1 MSDPEHNSSA
11 GTVPVGEVLKTVDHH
26 LQEVLQKAA
35 DAALRA
41 PKDHLHAHDAER
53 GVLCAILLDG
63 DKYEEAVL
71 EGLQPQ
77 DFHHPAHTVI
87 FQAMGRLHQ
96 NHQPIDF
103 VTLTE
108 QLTRDGKLDAAG
120 GTALI
125 GQLEALLPTTEHAS
139 AYIKLVQDKA
149 LLRQLVDVSRQTV
162 QWAFRPGGDADSVID
177 RAERS
182 ILSIRR
188 ESARKG
194 ITHVHELA
202 VQAMKHYEL
211 LHKGKKPVIGISSGF
226 LDFDQLT
233 CGLQPG
239 ELVVIAARPSMGKT
253 AFTLNVAAHV
263 AAQQKIPTA
272 FFSLEMS
279 GEQLFHRLIGAQA
292 KLDLGHLRRGHIR
305 QDEYAK
311 LAATAATLDKTAL
324 YIDETPALSIAALRS
339 KARYLV
345 QHNSVQLLIVD
356 YLQLMHSTTSY
367 DNKATEVGEISKGL
381 KTLARELKI
390 PVIALSQLNRSVES
404 RTDKRPMMSD
414 LRESGAI
421 EQDADVI
428 AFLYR
433 EEYYLR
439 DRTPDALLGIA
450 EVIIAKN
457 RNGPTGAFKLR
468 FASNITLFENL
479 AETEPPFAAN
489 PPANV
494 DMARDSR
501 DAINRVS
508 TTNGDQDA
516 RDTTQTPSD
525 PSFIE
530 PDEPIHET

>member
-1 MSDPEHNSSA
+1 MKDSDHNPPA
-11 GTVPVGEVLKTVDHH
+11 GTVLVGEVLEAAKQQIHD
-26 LQEVLQKAA
+26 VLQQAA
-35 DAALRA
+35 EAAIPS
-41 PKDHLHAHDAER
+41 PKGHLHAHDAER
-53 GVLCAILLDG
+53 GVLCAILLDS
-63 DKYEEAVL
+63 DKYEEAIL

-77 DFHHPAHTVI
+77 DFHHPAHTII
-87 FQAMGRLHQ
+87 FQAMEQLHH

-108 QLTRDGKLDAAG
+108 QLTRDGKLEAAG
-120 GTALI
+120 GAGLLA
-125 GQLEALLPTTEHAS
+125 QLEELLPTTAHAT

-149 LLRQLVDVSRQTV
+149 LLRALVKVSQQTV

-177 RAERS
+177 RAEQA

-188 ESARKG
+188 ESSRNG

-211 LHKGKKPVIGISSGF
+211 LHHNKAPAIGISSGF
-226 LDFDQLT
+226 LDFDRLT

-253 AFTLNVAAHV
+253 AFTLNIAAHV
-263 AAQQKIPTA
+263 AAQQKTPTA

-279 GEQLFHRLIGAQA
+279 AEQLMHRLIGAQA
-292 KLDLGHLRRGHIR
+292 RLDLSGLRRGHIR
-305 QDEYAK
+305 KEEYAS
-311 LAATAATLDKTAL
+311 LAAAAGKLEKAPL

-345 QHNSVQLLIVD
+345 QHHDVKLLIVD
-356 YLQLMHSTTSY
+356 YLQLMQSTSSY

-390 PVIALSQLNRSVES
+390 PVIALSQLNRGVES

-439 DRTPDALLGIA
+439 DRTPEALLGIA
-450 EVIIAKN
+450 EIVVAKN

-468 FASNITLFENL
+468 FSSNITRFDNL
-479 AETEPPFAAN
+479 DGGAGFVGRPQSPATT
-489 PPANV
+489 PPAHME
-494 DMARDSR
+494 MAR
-501 DAINRVS
+501 N
-508 TTNGDQDA
+508 TMQE
-516 RDTTQTPSD
+516 PSD
-525 PSFIE
+525 SSFIDSNV
-530 PDEPIHET
+530 PTYDA